1 LQAVDVVESRA
12 VRGSRFL
19 DRTRLVWAGL
29 AVAGAAVFCLSWVAL
44 QQTSGP
50 RQLRDTPLYE
60 AYADAIRAGDLP
72 YRDFLLE
79 YPPGALAA
87 FLAPELT
94 TAPEHF
100 GGYSKVFER
109 WMAACG
115 IAMMGAIAAA
125 LAALGVRPRRASVVL
140 ALAALSPLF
149 LGSVILSRFD
159 LWPAALTVA
168 AVATLLTGH
177 WRWSAILF
185 GVAIATKIYPV
196 VCVPIGFVW
205 VWRQYGRRAA
215 IVWSGLLAT
224 LVAAVFAP
232 FAVLAPDG
240 IAHSFSFQ
248 LGRPLQI
255 ESLGAALLVT
265 AHWLGGLPLV
275 LHSDHG
281 STNIVGALP
290 NLLGNISTACQIVL
304 LVGIWMLFARG
315 PASRQ
320 RFVIAVAAAVS
331 TFVAFGKVFSPQYMI
346 WLIPLVPLVG
356 GRRGIAAGALLA
368 LSLMLTHAWFP
379 QGYGDY
385 VYRLGIT
392 QSVEVLVRDLAVA
405 ASAILL
411 TRWLATDNAA
421 PG

>member
-1 LQAVDVVESRA
+1 M
-12 VRGSRFL
+12 
-19 DRTRLVWAGL
+19 L
-29 AVAGAAVFCLSWVAL
+29 AVTGAAVFCVSWVAL
-44 QQTSGP
+44 QQTAGP

-60 AYADAIRAGDLP
+60 AYADAIGAGDLP

-79 YPPGALAA
+79 YPPGALAP

-94 TAPEHF
+94 AAPEHF
-100 GGYSKVFER
+100 GAYSKVFER

-115 IAMMGAIAAA
+115 IAMIAAIAAA
-125 LAALGVRPRRASVVL
+125 LAALDVGPRRASAAL

-159 LWPAALTVA
+159 LWPAALTAA
-168 AVATLLTGH
+168 AVAALLSGY
-177 WRWSAILF
+177 WRSSAIVF
-185 GVAIATKIYPV
+185 GVAIAAKIYPV

-205 VWRQYGRRAA
+205 VWRRYGRRAA
-215 IVWSGLLAT
+215 IVWSALLAT
-224 LVAAVFAP
+224 SLAALFAP
-232 FAVLAPDG
+232 FAILAPGG
-240 IAHSFSFQ
+240 IAHSFAFQ

-265 AHWLGGLPLV
+265 AHWVGGFPLV
-275 LHSDHG
+275 LHNDHG
-281 STNIVGALP
+281 STNIVGTVP

-304 LVGIWMLFARG
+304 LVGIWTLFARG

-331 TFVAFGKVFSPQYMI
+331 TFIAFGKVFSPQYMI

-356 GRRGIAAGALLA
+356 GRRGLTAGALLA

-379 QGYGDY
+379 QSYGDY

-392 QSVEVLVRDLAVA
+392 QSIEVLVRDLAVA

-411 TRWLATDNAA
+411 TRWLATNNTA